1 MKFAFQRAI
10 FTSLRAHLVETLHKK
25 AALMYDATGVSSAE
39 VEKCELKG
47 EGERVWGGRGC
58 TRKKSNASLRL
69 LRFFPIIFHRQYSKR
84 HAGAFIKRLCVFA
97 EKKVFFFSI
106 VTSQQEDKQFLW
118 QFHFVFSGREERHY
132 GKSVGIF
139 MYTSYMA
146 KWFEQFVRSGSGS

>member
-69 LRFFPIIFHRQYSKR
+69 LRFFSIIFHRQYSKR

-97 EKKVFFFSI
+97 EKKSFSFRLLHLNKKTNSFFGNFILFSAG
-106 VTSQQEDKQFLW
+106 EK
-118 QFHFVFSGREERHY
+118 RHY